1 MVEVYQEESKLK
13 LDVYGLTHAG
23 NVRLSN
29 EDFIQWTALETGGYL
44 AVLADG
50 MGGYDGGAVASQLA
64 VENFIE
70 YLQYEFE
77 HDAPQSNSDIPDF
90 LFGAGVQ
97 ANQTVRQYRFENPE
111 LSNMGTTLVA
121 IYFHED
127 CYWILHAGDSRC
139 YRVSGQKLDALTR
152 DHSLVQEMLK
162 NGSLSKRDSL
172 TVPFRSV
179 LTKAIGPSDDL
190 EYSLAQYRM
199 STCDSWLLCSDGL
212 YNSVSHAQLLTALR
226 SSSTARQAANTL
238 LALALDGPAQD
249 NVSVIVIKQ

>member
-1 MVEVYQEESKLK
+1 MK
-13 LDVYGLTHAG
+13 LDVYGVTHIG
-23 NVRLSN
+23 HVRLCN
-29 EDFIQWTALETGGYL
+29 EDFIQWKTLESGGCL

-50 MGGYDGGAVASQLA
+50 MGGYEGGAIASQLA

-77 HDAPQSNSDIPDF
+77 NDAPQSITDIPEY

-97 ANQTVRQYRFENPE
+97 ANQSVRQYRFDNPD

-121 IYFHED
+121 IYFHQN

-139 YRVSGQKLDALTR
+139 YRANGHQLVALTR

-162 NGSLSKRDSL
+162 SGSISKRDAPF
-172 TVPFRSV
+172 VPFRHV

-190 EYSLAQYRM
+190 EYSLGQYPVVAA
-199 STCDSWLLCSDGL
+199 DSWLLCSDGL
-212 YNSVSHAQLLTALR
+212 YNSVTQRQIITVMNSGASAQ
-226 SSSTARQAANTL
+226 QAAEAL
-238 LALALDGPAQD
+238 LELALIGPAQD
-249 NVSVIVIKQ
+249 NISVIVIKQITK